1 MENILKKYKTSL
13 EGLNTQEIQ
22 KRQEKYGLNELN
34 ESKKQHPIL
43 LFLSQFLD
51 ALITLLLIAAV
62 SAFLINDVIDAVV
75 ILIAVLLN
83 TTIGF
88 IQEYRSQKAV
98 EMLKSLVTKTAIVRR
113 NSEMKEINSHELTI
127 GDIVIVSEGNKV
139 PADLKIIEANDLTAD
154 ESYLTGES
162 DAILKEIGDELYM
175 DSNIL
180 SGNAIGVVI
189 AIGMSTSIGQIA
201 EIVSEESGET
211 PLQKKVGHVGKVI
224 SLIAI
229 VVCVFVFIL
238 ELFRGV
244 PLVETLM
251 TAISLAVAAIP
262 EGLPAVLTLTL
273 ALGMQKMARSNA
285 IVRRLLSVETLGSC
299 TIICSDKTGT
309 LTENKMTVTDSYFL
323 NKDKTMFIGSLCNN
337 ASINNEDIIGNPTD
351 GAILKFIDDNSD
363 MSHISYERIDE
374 IPLNSNRKM
383 MSTTHRLDEK
393 NIIISSKGA
402 PEIIIGKC
410 KYINNDGSIQI
421 LTPEINEM
429 LSNKI
434 REMTNKALRVIGFAY
449 KNNDDEDLIFTGIM
463 GLIDPPKSNTI
474 QAVKTC
480 KKAGIQVKMITGDH
494 SKTAEAIARELG
506 ILTDGKVITGEKL
519 DKLSD
524 EEYLDIVDDIQVYAR
539 VKPIQKMRIV
549 ETLKNKGNIVS
560 MTGDGVNDAPALKK
574 ASIGVA
580 MGSGTDVA
588 KESADMIIKD
598 DNFETI
604 VKAIKEGRKIY
615 DNIKRFIKFQV
626 STNVGAII
634 TIIGASLLSLPLPFN
649 PVQLLWINIVMD
661 GPPAQTLSMEGAE
674 KDIMHRNPESGD
686 ILSKNTLTKILIS
699 GLVMAIG
706 TIGIFVYKLTNTNTK
721 TATSVAFT
729 LFVVYQLFNA
739 YNCKANSHK
748 SSKYLYLGIISSFI
762 LQLLILYLPQLQKVF
777 RTASINIFDWI
788 LILIV
793 GFTIII
799 SEKITNKVIK

>member
-1 MENILKKYKTSL
+1 MENTLKEYKTSL
-13 EGLNTQEIQ
+13 EGLNTLEIQ
-22 KRQEKYGLNELN
+22 KRQEKYGLNKLVEP
-34 ESKKQHPIL
+34 KKQHPIV
-43 LFLSQFLD
+43 LFLSQFFD
-51 ALITLLLIAAV
+51 ALIALLLIAAIA
-62 SAFLINDVIDAVV
+62 AFLINDIIDASV

-83 TTIGF
+83 TIIGF
-88 IQEYRSQKAV
+88 VQEYKSQKAV
-98 EMLKSLVTKTAIVRR
+98 EMLKNLVTKTAIVKR
-113 NSEMKEINSHELTI
+113 NNEIKEINSCELTI
-127 GDIVIVSEGNKV
+127 GDIVLVSEGDKV
-139 PADLKIIEANDLTAD
+139 SADLKIIEANDLTAD

-162 DAILKEIGDELYM
+162 DAILKEINDELYM

-180 SGNAIGVVI
+180 SGNAIGVVK

-201 EIVSEESGET
+201 EIVSEESDET

-229 VVCVFVFIL
+229 LVCIFVFIL
-238 ELFRGV
+238 ESFRGV
-244 PLVETLM
+244 PLVETFM

-273 ALGMQKMARSNA
+273 ALGMQKMAKSNA
-285 IVRRLLSVETLGSC
+285 IVRKLLSVETLGSC

-309 LTENKMTVTDSYFL
+309 LTENKMTVTDYYFL
-323 NKDKTMFIGSLCNN
+323 NKDKTMLIGNLCNN
-337 ASINNEDIIGNPTD
+337 ANLNNGKIIGNPTD

-363 MSHISYERIDE
+363 IGEISYKRIDE
-374 IPLNSNRKM
+374 TPLNSNRKM
-383 MSTTHRLDEK
+383 MSTTHRLDGE
-393 NIIISSKGA
+393 NIITLVKGA
-402 PEIIIGKC
+402 PEIIIGEC
-410 KYINNDGSIQI
+410 KYIDNEGNIEI
-421 LTPEINEM
+421 LSPKINKM
-429 LSNKI
+429 LCEKI
-434 REMTNKALRVIGFAY
+434 SEMTNKALRVIGFAY
-449 KNNDDEDLIFTGIM
+449 KINNEDLIFTGLM

-474 QAVKTC
+474 KAIEEC
-480 KKAGIQVKMITGDH
+480 KNAGIQVKMITGDH
-494 SKTAEAIARELG
+494 SKTAEAIARDIG

-519 DKLSD
+519 DELSD
-524 EEYLDIVDDIQVYAR
+524 EEYLAIVDDIQVYAR
-539 VKPIQKMRIV
+539 VKPMQKMRIV

-588 KESADMIIKD
+588 KESADMVIKD
-598 DNFETI
+598 DDFGTI

-649 PVQLLWINIVMD
+649 PVQLLCINILMD

-674 KDIMHRNPESGD
+674 KDIMHRNPENGD
-686 ILSKNTLTKILIS
+686 ILNKNTLTKIFIS

-706 TIGIFVYKLTNTNTK
+706 TIGIFAYKLTNSNIK
-721 TATSVAFT
+721 TAMSVAFT

-748 SSKYLYLGIISSFI
+748 SSKYLYAGIISSFI
-762 LQLLILYLPQLQKVF
+762 LQLLIIYLPQLQTVF
-777 RTASINIFDWI
+777 RTAPINIYDWVLII
-788 LILIV
+788 LT

-799 SEKITNKVIK
+799 SEKIVNKVI

>member
-98 EMLKSLVTKTAIVRR
+98 EMLKRLVTKTAIVRR